1 MGYAWGFVACGLQC
15 PFSLLGFIAPLGLL
29 SDDSAL
35 TAATLPH
42 HRHKKKASVVMT
54 EALII
59 SILSL

>member
-1 MGYAWGFVACGLQC
+1 MFDEQC

-54 EALII
+54 EALIV
-59 SILSL
+59 SILLSL